1 MSQSEKATIEDDE
14 PFDPDRRELCPDGL
28 CVGVIGPDGRCKV
41 CGKPGA
47 GGPKPGPAKDRAAG
61 DGPGDG
67 ADSRP
72 PDQWRPSAVPGGGTA
87 EPQEREESAASA
99 GGHANWERERVPCP
113 DGMCVGVVGKNGKC
127 GTCGKPWDW
136 KERE

>member
-14 PFDPDRRELCPDGL
+14 PFDPDKREMCSDGL

-47 GGPKPGPAKDRAAG
+47 GGQKARSAQDRAAAG
-61 DGPGDG
+61 DSGDEPDAG
-67 ADSRP
+67 A
-72 PDQWRPSAVPGGGTA
+72 PDAWRPSAVPGGDA
-87 EPQEREESAASA
+87 APPDEPEEPAAAA
-99 GGHANWERERVPCP
+99 GGHPNWERERVPCA
-113 DGMCVGVVGKNGKC
+113 DGMCIGVIGRNGKC

-136 KERE
+136 KDRG